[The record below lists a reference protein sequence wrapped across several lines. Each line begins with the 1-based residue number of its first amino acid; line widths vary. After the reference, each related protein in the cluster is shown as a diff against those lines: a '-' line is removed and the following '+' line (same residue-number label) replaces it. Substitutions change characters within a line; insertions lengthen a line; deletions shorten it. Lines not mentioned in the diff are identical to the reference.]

1 MQCVTRGRAPIVNPL
16 TCYAFST
23 GHVRIG
29 YFKFICYGEREGGR
43 ERGRVSAEF
52 NLAN

>member
-1 MQCVTRGRAPIVNPL
+1 MQCVTRGRALAPIVNPL

-29 YFKFICYGEREGGR
+29 YFKLNCSGGREGGR
-43 ERGRVSAEF
+43 SRFGGV
-52 NLAN
+52 